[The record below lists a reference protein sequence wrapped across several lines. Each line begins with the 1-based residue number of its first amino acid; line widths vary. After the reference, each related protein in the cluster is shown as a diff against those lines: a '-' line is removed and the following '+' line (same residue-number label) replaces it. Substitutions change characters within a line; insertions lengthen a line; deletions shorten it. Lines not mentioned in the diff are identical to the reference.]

1 MPVLHLPTATSTE
14 VRCEGSNLA
23 TTGAAPIRLL
33 LIEPRRGEARRFARL
48 LNAADPAV
56 AVRVVGGIEA
66 AFRERLD
73 GFDVAVLAL
82 DRQSVAPAEA
92 YAQLVSASPT
102 LPIIVLADRH
112 SIELG
117 FEAVEQGAQDCLDRA
132 SLSGPSLGRAVR
144 CAVIRQRLVARWR
157 GLSLTDELTGL
168 LNRRGFHTMAA
179 GHLRLGCRTS
189 SRFLLLFADLDG
201 LKRINDEH
209 GHHEGDQALARAAE
223 ALRSTCRQS
232 DLVARYGGD
241 EFAILALDGALDG
254 GRAMLGRLEAELDR
268 INESGESAYQVRLTI
283 GGVSFDARFERSL
296 GNLLADA
303 DRALYAQKRSSRPG
317 YVVN

>member
-1 MPVLHLPTATSTE
+1 MPVIHLPTATSTE
-14 VRCEGSNLA
+14 VRREVSNLA
-23 TTGAAPIRLL
+23 PPAAPPIRLL
-33 LIEPRRGEARRFARL
+33 LIEPRRGEARRLARL
-48 LNAADPAV
+48 LNTADPAV
-56 AVRVVGGIEA
+56 TVKAVGGIEA

-73 GFDVAVLAL
+73 GIDVAVLAL
-82 DRQSVAPAEA
+82 DRQGVEPAEA
-92 YAQLVSASPT
+92 YAQLASANPT

-112 SIELG
+112 SVALAL
-117 FEAVEQGAQDCLDRA
+117 EAVEQGAQDCLDRA
-132 SLSGPSLGRAVR
+132 SLTGPGLGRAVR

-223 ALRSTCRQS
+223 ALRSTFRQS

-254 GRAMLGRLEAELDR
+254 GRAMLRRLEAELDR
-268 INESGESAYQVRLTI
+268 INDSGESPYQVRLTI

-303 DRALYAQKRSSRPG
+303 DRALYDQKRSSRPG

>member
-1 MPVLHLPTATSTE
+1 MPAIQLPTANSTE
-14 VRCEGSNLA
+14 VRREGVSLVPA
-23 TTGAAPIRLL
+23 GAPPIQLL
-33 LIEPRRGEARRFARL
+33 LVEPRRADARRLARL
-48 LNAADPAV
+48 LAAADPAV
-56 AVRVVGGIEA
+56 AVKVVGGLEA

-82 DRQSVAPAEA
+82 DRQGVEAAEA
-92 YAQLVSASPT
+92 YAQLASAHPT
-102 LPIIVLADRH
+102 LPIIVLTDPR
-112 SIELG
+112 SVEIGL
-117 FEAVEQGAQDCLDRA
+117 EAVEQGAQDCLDRA
-132 SLSGPSLGRAVR
+132 TLTGPSLGRAVR

-223 ALRSTCRQS
+223 ALRSTFRQS

-254 GRAMLGRLEAELDR
+254 GRAMLRRLEAELDR
-268 INESGESAYQVRLTI
+268 INDTGESPCPVRLTI

-303 DRALYAQKRSSRPG
+303 DRALYTQKRSSRPG